1 MLKAPKRLNDAQ
13 AFTDFLHQHIAPS
26 GLLAMQVQQISATN
40 VNLSAP
46 VAGPNINIHH
56 TAFAGSIYSVCTLAG
71 WSLAHHRLCLEGIHA
86 DVVMGKAE
94 ITYLA
99 PIKESIDAR
108 ISVDEADMQVWIDK
122 LNNKGKGAIAAR
134 VEAVE
139 DGQVKAVLEGK
150 LVGIVK
156 MSKEA

>member
-1 MLKAPKRLNDAQ
+1 MLKQPQQLNDPQ
-13 AFTDFLHQHIAPS
+13 SFTAFLHEHIIPS
-26 GLLAMQVQQISATN
+26 QLMAMEVKNISATQ
-40 VNLSAP
+40 VTLQAP

-71 WSLAHHRLCLEGIHA
+71 WSLAHHGLCLAGIDA

-108 ISVDEADMQVWIDK
+108 ISVDETAMQVWIDK
-122 LNNKGKGAIAAR
+122 LKNKGKGAIAAR

>member
-1 MLKAPKRLNDAQ
+1 MLKQPQQLNDPQ
-13 AFTDFLHQHIAPS
+13 SFTKFLHEHIIPS
-26 GLLAMQVQQISATN
+26 QLMAMEVKSISATQ
-40 VNLSAP
+40 VTLHAP

-71 WSLAHHRLCLEGIHA
+71 WSLAHHGLCLAGIDA

-99 PIKESIDAR
+99 PIKEKIDAR
-108 ISVDEADMQVWIDK
+108 ISVEETDVEVWLEK
-122 LNNKGKGAIAAR
+122 LRSKGKGAIAAR

-139 DGQVKAVLEGK
+139 DGQIKAVLEGK
-150 LVGIVK
+150 LVGVVK
-156 MSKEA
+156 GA